1 MFNMLLCEIYK
12 KYLLYVAFPDLLLHI
27 YTHFSP
33 CTKCSQKVNTPAVI
47 LQVKA
52 RGKRFIHPSSTKDGK
67 YEEGN
72 TVSRKCNKDLFV
84 LKKQEDEKKIT
95 GKQNINQNIRSRI
108 SSNSR

>member
-12 KYLLYVAFPDLLLHI
+12 SIFCTLDI
-27 YTHFSP
+27 YKHFSP
-33 CTKCSQKVNTPAVI
+33 CTKCSQKVNTLAVI

-84 LKKQEDEKKIT
+84 LKKQEDEKNNRKA
-95 GKQNINQNIRSRI
+95 KYKPKHKK
-108 SSNSR
+108 